1 MDFQT
6 YPSSSVGQKAGKMRS
21 LSYINDIIHGGCS
34 SAVPIAI
41 MAAACCLVVYQHITA
56 ENEFHFSTRFFLA
69 MMVVSMAPLALLEK
83 KLLSC
88 SDPLGLL
95 YKFSGKVVLM
105 QTVQLALRVAAGV
118 FLKDFEHGYLSTN
131 SILLISALVLLPTIF
146 GMRPTKK
153 WIVENR
159 DVLLLA
165 ALALSLAVMTSLV
178 DDYKS
183 QYVRTWTRRRMNAF
197 MVNGVTTASD
207 YLELV
212 SFLPAVWMVS
222 RNKELKEVDVNDAR
236 RRAAALIMFLLSF
249 YFLEDIATGA
259 WMLMGQGMPLVVLA
273 HTAHFLLVVDFALYF
288 SAHLYDPEK
297 FDKIIGNISDWL
309 ADTCCV

>member
-1 MDFQT
+1 MEFQA
-6 YPSSSVGQKAGKMRS
+6 YPSPCGGQTAGKMRG
-21 LSYINDIIHGGCS
+21 LWHINDIMHGGCS
-34 SAVPIAI
+34 SLVPIAI
-41 MAAACCLVVYQHITA
+41 LAAGCSLVVYQHVTA
-56 ENEFHFSTRFFLA
+56 ENEFHLSTRFFLS

-105 QTVQLALRVAAGV
+105 QTIQLVLRVGAGA
-118 FLKDFEHGYLSTN
+118 FLQDFVHGHFSTN
-131 SILLISALVLLPTIF
+131 FILLVSALVLLPTVF

-165 ALALSLAVMTSLV
+165 ALALSLAVATSLV

-183 QYVRTWTRRRMNAF
+183 QYVSTWTRWRMNAF
-197 MVNGVTTASD
+197 MVHCVTTSSD
-207 YLELV
+207 YLELI

-222 RNKELKEVDVNDAR
+222 RNKELKEVDVHDAR
-236 RRAAALIMFLLSF
+236 RRAAALIIFLLSF

-259 WMLMGQGMPLVVLA
+259 WILMGQGMPLVVLA

-297 FDKIIGNISDWL
+297 FDKIIGNISDWF

>member
-1 MDFQT
+1 MEFQA
-6 YPSSSVGQKAGKMRS
+6 YASSPVGQKAGKMRS
-21 LSYINDIIHGGCS
+21 LWHINDIIHGGCS
-34 SAVPIAI
+34 SLVPIAI
-41 MAAACCLVVYQHITA
+41 LAAACSLVVYQHVTA
-56 ENEFHFSTRFFLA
+56 ENEFQLSTRFFLS

-105 QTVQLALRVAAGV
+105 QTIQLVLRVGAGA
-118 FLKDFEHGYLSTN
+118 FLQDFEHGYFSTN
-131 SILLISALVLLPTIF
+131 FILLVSALVLLPIVF
-146 GMRPTKK
+146 GMRPTRQ
-153 WIVENR
+153 WIVENS

-165 ALALSLAVMTSLV
+165 ALALSLAVATSLV

-183 QYVRTWTRRRMNAF
+183 QYVSTWTRRRMNAF
-197 MVNGVTTASD
+197 MVNSVSTSSD

-222 RNKELKEVDVNDAR
+222 RNKELKEVDVQDAR
-236 RRAAALIMFLLSF
+236 RRAAALIVFLLSF
-249 YFLEDIATGA
+249 YFLEDIATGV
-259 WMLMGQGMPLVVLA
+259 WILMGQGMPLVVLA

-297 FDKIIGNISDWL
+297 FDKIIGNISDWF